1 MENLLRFS
9 EGRIGYP
16 PEQGE
21 RLVPGRV
28 PDRAVTTLPPFANW
42 PSWVCVETRN
52 HLRRFSNTES
62 WLVFRNFG
70 VPARAND
77 PSAAWS
83 SEKSVLNYDRL
94 AVNDGLCGIIEG
106 PRYF

>member
-1 MENLLRFS
+1 MENLLRLG

-28 PDRAVTTLPPFANW
+28 PDRAVTTLPHLCELAVLAFASKRE
-42 PSWVCVETRN
+42 PLETLFQYRK
-52 HLRRFSNTES
+52 LAGIPE
-62 WLVFRNFG
+62 G